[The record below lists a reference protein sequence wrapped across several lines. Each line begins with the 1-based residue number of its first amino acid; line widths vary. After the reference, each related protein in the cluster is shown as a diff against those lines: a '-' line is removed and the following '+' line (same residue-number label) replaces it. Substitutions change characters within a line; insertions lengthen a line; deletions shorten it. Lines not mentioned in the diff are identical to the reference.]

1 MKNISAPL
9 LAHLQTG
16 GPFVMADLYTVT
28 LASGAIYHWA
38 DFDQDIVHP
47 TNGYTYSSTGP
58 VLKRGKTRE
67 IIGIEVD
74 TLDISIYG
82 RGSDSVNGL
91 PILAAAQAG
100 AFDGATLILER
111 AFLSPIPTVV
121 GTVILFTGRFADVTL
136 GRTEFQVRV
145 NSLTESLNINLPRNI
160 QQPGCTHVLYDAG
173 CGLTKSTFGTSGT
186 IATGSTTSILNSG
199 ITNSFGYFNRGSI
212 KFTSGALT
220 GITRTIKSYNLGVF
234 SLLLPLP
241 TVPVVGDSFIAYAG
255 CDKQQSTCSSKFGN
269 IAQFRGA
276 PFIPVPVT
284 AV

>member
-1 MKNISAPL
+1 MKNISTAL

-16 GPFVMADLYTVT
+16 SPFVMADLYTVT
-28 LASGAIYHWA
+28 LASGTIYHWA

-47 TNGYTYSSTGP
+47 TNGYTYSCSAP
-58 VLKRGKTRE
+58 VLRRGKTRT
-67 IIGIEVD
+67 IIGVEVD

-82 RGSDSVNGL
+82 RTTDIVNGL

-100 AFDGATLILER
+100 AFDGAKLVLER

-136 GRTEFQVRV
+136 GRTEFQVRI

-160 QQPGCTHVLYDAG
+160 YQPGCTHVLYDTG
-173 CGLTKSTFGTSGT
+173 CGLTKSSFGTAGT
-186 IATGSTTSILNSG
+186 ITTGTTTSKLLCNLSTAAG
-199 ITNSFGYFNRGSI
+199 FYNRGSI
-212 KFTSGALT
+212 KFISGDLS
-220 GITRTIKSYNLGVF
+220 GVTRTVKSYSPGTL

-241 TVPVVGDSFIAYAG
+241 NIPAVGDTFIAYAG
-255 CDKQQSTCSSKFGN
+255 CDKQQSTCSGKFN
-269 IAQFRGA
+269 NLTSFRGS
-276 PFIPVPVT
+276 PYIPVPIT